1 MVIMESEMSEL
12 KKMVSGQVY
21 DPSDAKLSQMRA
33 NVRDITAKYNV
44 KNREQKTERDELLKG
59 LFGRTGN
66 CIKIEPN
73 FDYAHNIIVGEN
85 F

>member
-1 MVIMESEMSEL
+1 
-12 KKMVSGQVY
+12 
-21 DPSDAKLSQMRA
+21 MRA